1 MRGKISKRP
10 PTSQQTGFTLL
21 EVMVAA
27 GIGTAVLL
35 VMLATMVAGTKG
47 YGAATRRIDA
57 LVEARAALGVIS
69 DDVATMI
76 PHGREAF
83 GWAAEDERF
92 QEIWFLTRKP
102 EDAQAPEQN
111 QGDVCFV
118 HYYTAVTADS
128 FVAEVP
134 VSRKLYRQFLS
145 SGEIAESLQKAIL
158 PEPQADSGKGELI
171 AFNVTKFVVQPLESG
186 EDGSGM
192 REWTS
197 DEGIPDS
204 LRIDFQVVDNDTA
217 ELFQNEEDWN
227 LQSKLA
233 RKLVL
238 EGESGASA
246 RGRDFEMNLTIGH
259 AN

>member
-1 MRGKISKRP
+1 V
-10 PTSQQTGFTLL
+10 

-27 GIGTAVLL
+27 GIGTVVLL

-47 YGAATRRIDA
+47 YKGTTRRIDA

-76 PHGREAF
+76 PHGRESF
-83 GWAAEDERF
+83 GWAADDERF

-118 HYYTAVTADS
+118 HYYTAVTSDS

-145 SGEIAESLQKAIL
+145 SAEIAEFLKQGTL
-158 PEPQADSGKGELI
+158 PEPQTDSGKGELI
-171 AFNVTKFVVQPLESG
+171 AFNVTKFVAQPMVSG

-192 REWTS
+192 RKWMS
-197 DEGIPDS
+197 GDGVPDS

-217 ELFQNEEDWN
+217 DLFQGEEDWS

-233 RKLVL
+233 RNLVL
-238 EGESGASA
+238 DGESGASS
-246 RGRDFEMNLTIGH
+246 RGRNFEMNLTIGH
-259 AN
+259 AR